1 MSKPLFFLFSFIL
14 MFQFSHTQ
22 NQDNCNYDEI
32 PTENGFYE
40 GCVNYEGNPNGEG
53 KWTYSNGSIYIGMF
67 KDWKFHGSG
76 ELTYANGNKY
86 VGSFKNDMFSGQGK
100 YTFTNGN
107 RYVGSFENNMFSGQ
121 GTMTSNFDDQNH
133 ISEGFFSNDMLKEGT
148 KTISYNNGLIDTD
161 DYKDFKLIKSVTKN
175 QNGTLVSETIGEF
188 YPNGRLKKGEII
200 NYDGNL
206 KTYLQYDNGNEVSK
220 STNIDNVYNKQD
232 IIGYDDTLELDLI
245 LEGNTKYLNLNFVSD
260 GGPYKFVFDTGAND
274 LVIGNL
280 LFKELKD
287 KGLSYEDMHIEVQ
300 TRGVTGIPFK
310 SKVIKINEILIGSY
324 TIKNVF
330 AKVPLLETA
339 NSSLLGISFMKKFKD
354 VKWSLNDNKLTF
366 EK

>member
-1 MSKPLFFLFSFIL
+1 MSKPIFFIFSLIL
-14 MFQFSHTQ
+14 MFKFSYTQ

-53 KWTYSNGSIYIGMF
+53 KWTQANGLIYIGMF
-67 KDWKFHGSG
+67 KDWKFHGPGTLKFSKGDLYEGNFVENKMQGYGEYTYVNGNKYVGSFENDMFSGHG
-76 ELTYANGNKY
+76 ELTFANGNKY
-86 VGSFKNDMFSGQGK
+86 VGSF
-100 YTFTNGN
+100 
-107 RYVGSFENNMFSGQ
+107 E
-121 GTMTSNFDDQNH
+121 
-133 ISEGFFSNDMLKEGT
+133 NDMLREGT
-148 KTISYNNGLIDTD
+148 KTISYNNGLINTD
-161 DYKDFKLIKSVTKN
+161 DYKDFKLIKSVRKN
-175 QNGTLVSETIGEF
+175 ENGTLVSEKIGEF
-188 YPNGRLKKGEII
+188 YPNGRLKKGKSIM
-200 NYDGNL
+200 YDGNL

-232 IIGYDDTLELDLI
+232 IIGSDDTLQLDLI

-287 KGLSYEDMHIEVQ
+287 KGLSYEDMHIEVK
-300 TRGVTGIPFK
+300 TEGVTGVPFK

>member
-1 MSKPLFFLFSFIL
+1 MSKPIFFIFSLIL
-14 MFQFSHTQ
+14 MFKFSYTQ

-53 KWTYSNGSIYIGMF
+53 KWTQANGLIYIGMF
-67 KDWKFHGSG
+67 KDWKFHGPGTLKFSKGDLYEGNFVENKMQGYG
-76 ELTYANGNKY
+76 EYTYVNGNKY
-86 VGSFKNDMFSGQGK
+86 VGSF
-100 YTFTNGN
+100 
-107 RYVGSFENNMFSGQ
+107 E
-121 GTMTSNFDDQNH
+121 
-133 ISEGFFSNDMLKEGT
+133 NDMLREGT
-148 KTISYNNGLIDTD
+148 KTISYNNGLINTD
-161 DYKDFKLIKSVTKN
+161 DYKDFKLIKSVRKN
-175 QNGTLVSETIGEF
+175 ENGTLVSEKIGEF
-188 YPNGRLKKGEII
+188 YPNGRLKKGKSIM
-200 NYDGNL
+200 YDGNL

-232 IIGYDDTLELDLI
+232 IIGSDDTLQLDLI

-287 KGLSYEDMHIEVQ
+287 KGLSYEDMHIEVK
-300 TRGVTGIPFK
+300 TEGVTGVPFK